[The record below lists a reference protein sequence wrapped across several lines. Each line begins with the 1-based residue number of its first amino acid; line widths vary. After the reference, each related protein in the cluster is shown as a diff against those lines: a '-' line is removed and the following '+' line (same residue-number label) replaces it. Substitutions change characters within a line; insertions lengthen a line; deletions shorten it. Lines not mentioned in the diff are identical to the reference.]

1 MNPNLATRG
10 DGNGAASI
18 SDVTTSQ
25 ACCVVLPTVSFRSCT
40 TGLPVTSNATS
51 MFSPRSMS
59 TPTGDDNTLIRPPVA
74 DFVGDK
80 GSNSRPAT
88 FIKPRSRIEPV
99 RGELSKYVARLSSGR
114 TLITPSTNSA
124 RYVRCTL
131 LNSARTYRAESDPA
145 FRALPAAIAGGS
157 HLSVADRLHEV
168 PNQPEHRFGRVAER
182 TCRDSPGRLREENPE
197 QAGRFAKPTVRIV
210 REVGID
216 IASRPQ

>member
-131 LNSARTYRAESDPA
+131 LNSARTISSGIRSCFPSAS
-145 FRALPAAIAGGS
+145 S
-157 HLSVADRLHEV
+157 CHC
-168 PNQPEHRFGRVAER
+168 GRK
-182 TCRDSPGRLREENPE
+182 SPLRGRS
-197 QAGRFAKPTVRIV
+197 
-210 REVGID
+210 
-216 IASRPQ
+216 ASRSSKPAGTPVWESS